1 MCIDPRAPAVLRN
14 GKVIRQQWQKRLNKT
29 VKERA
34 IRSGRDDVVFFST
47 SEDKTETRG
56 PDLGTSLEFLG
67 ALKCPK
73 GKIVRREHPFPEERE
88 IVFVENRPIPLDS
101 SNVHLVHEPQDHEE
115 CVPLKCEE
123 ERILKKE
130 EDFPDPQERGNG
142 GGTTCAP

>member
-67 ALKCPK
+67 ALQCPQ
-73 GKIVRREHPFPEERE
+73 GKPVRRCVNVARVYSATRSTLAAE
-88 IVFVENRPIPLDS
+88 VFSKSPV
-101 SNVHLVHEPQDHEE
+101 
-115 CVPLKCEE
+115 
-123 ERILKKE
+123 ILAE
-130 EDFPDPQERGNG
+130 
-142 GGTTCAP
+142 TT